1 MSNIPEPRT
10 VEREDNYIHVRYRD
24 PDDFEKIRT
33 PEWADDV
40 SDSVVEG
47 SEVRMGKL
55 PEADD
60 WEPQSV
66 LVPAETDEETAV
78 TQANEILGKL
88 EG

>member
-1 MSNIPEPRT
+1 MSDIPEPRT
-10 VEREDNYIHVRYRD
+10 VEEEDKYIHVRYRD

-55 PEADD
+55 PDSDD

-66 LVPAETDEETAV
+66 LIPAETDEETAV